1 MRKASVAGA
10 FYPNSCAEI
19 ERYFELF
26 SKTLDE
32 QIEQSDK
39 LYAIKPRAIVVPH
52 AGYIYSGFTANIAYR
67 ILKNSNPARVVVI
80 GPSHRVY
87 LSGISGADE
96 ESYESP
102 CGNLDIDIDY
112 LAELSQKFG
121 IQDIKEAYEQEHSTE
136 VQMPF
141 IKHYMPD
148 AKVVELVYGDI
159 SYKKLSLVVEYI
171 LEDSQNVVV
180 ISSDLSHFYD
190 LKKANMLDN
199 ICLEAIANLD
209 IKKFDQ
215 GCEAC
220 GATGI
225 KAMLLAA
232 KKMSLKS
239 MLLDYRTSADASK
252 DESRVVGYMSGLFY

>member
-10 FYPNSCAEI
+10 FYPESCDEI
-19 ERYFELF
+19 RRYFKLF
-26 SKTLDE
+26 SETLDE
-32 QIEQSDK
+32 QIEQSGK
-39 LYAIKPRAIVVPH
+39 LYTLKPRAVVVPH

-87 LSGISGADE
+87 LEGISGANED
-96 ESYESP
+96 SYETP
-102 CGNLDIDIDY
+102 CGNLDIDVDY
-112 LAELSQKFG
+112 LKELSQKFD

-141 IKHYMPD
+141 IKHYMPN

-159 SYKKLSLVVEYI
+159 GYKNLASVVEYV
-171 LEDSQNVVV
+171 LNDSENAVV
-180 ISSDLSHFYD
+180 ISTDLSHFYD
-190 LKKANMLDN
+190 LKKANILDN

-209 IKKFDQ
+209 IDKFEQ

-225 KAMLLAA
+225 KAMLQTA
-232 KKMSLKS
+232 KKMKLKS
-239 MLLDYRTSADASK
+239 MLLDYRTSADASR